1 MSQQNSDSFETY
13 LDLKKPPAVVLSSP
27 KRPAPPI
34 NLYEIESDD
43 SVLVTEV
50 KKPKGR
56 KKLSILLLK
65 MHKRILLK
73 ARKHLTKKIME
84 KIEDT
89 PGKDV
94 STKKDQM
101 IKLKNNVVTLEN
113 SEKEGTHIS
122 TIRTVTNDGQ
132 QFYDDTSSLSS
143 DDVLERV
150 LVYHSI

>member
-1 MSQQNSDSFETY
+1 MSQHNSDSFETY

-65 MHKRILLK
+65 MHKQILLK

-89 PGKDV
+89 GKDV
-94 STKKDQM
+94 STKMDEM
-101 IKLKNNVVTLEN
+101 IKLKDNVVTLEK
-113 SEKEGTHIS
+113 SEKEETHIS

-143 DDVLERV
+143 DDVLETV

>member
-1 MSQQNSDSFETY
+1 M
-13 LDLKKPPAVVLSSP
+13 
-27 KRPAPPI
+27 
-34 NLYEIESDD
+34 YEIESDD

-89 PGKDV
+89 GKDV
-94 STKKDQM
+94 STKMDEM
-101 IKLKNNVVTLEN
+101 IKLKDNVVTLEK
-113 SEKEGTHIS
+113 SEKEETHIS

>member
-1 MSQQNSDSFETY
+1 M
-13 LDLKKPPAVVLSSP
+13 
-27 KRPAPPI
+27 
-34 NLYEIESDD
+34 YEIESDD

-89 PGKDV
+89 GKDV
-94 STKKDQM
+94 STKMDEM
-101 IKLKNNVVTLEN
+101 IKLKDNVVTLEK